1 MGEQRLESLGGLTG
15 IASRGLL
22 SGGAFTKTGEQP
34 MADPAPLPLDS
45 LHCVL
50 AHLETERKLHEE
62 ANDDRRFDAVYEHAG
77 KLREWLS
84 DVDELRGAVAVENAD
99 AAKAHMSE
107 TPAS

>member
-1 MGEQRLESLGGLTG
+1 
-15 IASRGLL
+15 
-22 SGGAFTKTGEQP
+22 

-50 AHLETERKLHEE
+50 AYLETELTLHEE
-62 ANDDRRFDAVYEHAG
+62 ANDDRRLDAVYAHAG

-84 DVDELRGAVAVENAD
+84 DVEEPGSAIVVENAD
-99 AAKAHMSE
+99 ATEAHLSE